1 MNLEVLFST
10 RDLEKYQRRLR
21 RREARQKFKSQPIEV
36 SRAGGF
42 CRARYK
48 GQRDSVFGI
57 DEQEALQRLSR
68 FSTSG
73 SFKPKYEDVQLDRAE
88 RRAERA
94 SARADYKSRNF
105 NSGRHRAA

>member
-1 MNLEVLFST
+1 MNIDVLFST
-10 RDLEKYQRRLR
+10 ADLLRFQRKLR
-21 RREARQKFKSQPIEV
+21 RREMRLKFKSQPIEV

-42 CRARYK
+42 CRAKYK

-57 DEQEALQRLSR
+57 DEQDALQRLSR

-88 RRAERA
+88 RGAARAER
-94 SARADYKSRNF
+94 
-105 NSGRHRAA
+105 RAAKKNRRFRPGRY